1 MSAVNVIATTWM
13 NCDSNRRNP
22 SSMIT
27 APGGGR
33 GEESGLEESGLR
45 KCGGDQGK
53 RSGCGKERREE

>member
-33 GEESGLEESGLR
+33 GEESGLR